1 MRLLMTNGSLLS
13 LSSAHHLRSAGFGVD
28 HFNDPEDVGEAMT
41 IASYDLALLEC
52 TASLDWTAWLK
63 RHGRPAATGFIMLV
77 AEEEERRIAAYEAG
91 ADDCLANRVSGRELV
106 ARIRAILR
114 RPRQVLD
121 QVLQAGNLALDC
133 TNKEVS
139 IGGAFVPV
147 PPRELRVLELV
158 MRKPGRIV
166 TRSLLESDLY
176 GACMEVGPNSIETRV
191 SCLRRRLAEAGADV
205 TVRNVRGI
213 GYKMTHT
220 EELDPTAALKGRAAR
235 PEPAS
240 RLPRLAM
247 PCAAREPTDGPERQ
261 GPSGPRA

>member
-1 MRLLMTNGSLLS
+1 MRLLMTNGPILS
-13 LSSAHHLRSAGFGVD
+13 LSSAHQLRSAGFGVD
-28 HFNDPEDVGEAMT
+28 HFNDPEDVGEAMAV
-41 IASYDLALLEC
+41 ASYDLALLEC

-63 RHGRPAATGFIMLV
+63 RHGRPAATGFLMLV
-77 AEEEERRIAAYEAG
+77 ADEEERRIAAYEAG
-91 ADDCLANRVSGRELV
+91 ADDCLPKRVSGRELV

-139 IGGAFVPV
+139 IGGTFVPV
-147 PPRELRVLELV
+147 PPRELRILELV
-158 MRKPGRIV
+158 LRKPGRIV
-166 TRSLLESDLY
+166 TRSLLENDLY
-176 GACMEVGPNSIETRV
+176 GAYTEVGPNSIEARV
-191 SCLRRRLAEAGADV
+191 SCLRRRLAEARADV

-213 GYKMTHT
+213 GYKITHT
-220 EELDPTAALKGRAAR
+220 GELDSAAALKGRAAR

-247 PCAAREPTDGPERQ
+247 PCAAREPMNGPGRQ
-261 GPSGPRA
+261 EPSGSQA